1 MLDVRC
7 VYNLLNKINKQNEKK
22 KIVNEMHNRNEGI
35 IYTKNEM
42 KRRKKK

>member
-7 VYNLLNKINKQNEKK
+7 VYNLLNKINKQNKK

-42 KRRKKK
+42 KRRKK